1 MSEMSAVRN
10 KGIKDDQEVW
20 GWSDFVCDS
29 AINGD
34 GEDWGLRER
43 GD

>member
-1 MSEMSAVRN
+1 MSKMSAARN

-20 GWSDFVCDS
+20 GWSHFVCDS

-34 GEDWGLRER
+34 GEDRGLRER